1 MLKSIESTEFGRKCG
16 SRGDAVDPSVFPPM
30 PGKNGCGNVVLG
42 GALASGAVVPSVPI
56 RNALEALRPPVGV
69 EQLPPLPGTAGL
81 IAATVGQLTGWIKPG
96 LSSGVS
102 TRFTPFTRP

>member
-16 SRGDAVDPSVFPPM
+16 SSGEAVDPSMFPPM
-30 PGKNGCGNVVLG
+30 PGKYGCGNVVLG

-56 RNALEALRPPVGV
+56 RKAVLTVGV
-69 EQLPPLPGTAGL
+69 TVGLHEGTAPPK
-81 IAATVGQLTGWIKPG
+81 TFVQLTGWIKQG